1 MSTAVANGA
10 DVVARDLRE
19 SLMQVEDISVRGA
32 GGCILLGKRSDP
44 MLWMAVTA
52 DRLELPICVEESAT
66 ILARKLHTTE
76 STVRARKL
84 RQNSGKI
91 CGYRIVAVEEER

>member
-1 MSTAVANGA
+1 MA
-10 DVVARDLRE
+10 ARDLRE
-19 SLMQVEDISVRGA
+19 TPTQEEGISVRGV
-32 GGCILLGKRSDP
+32 GGCILLGRRSDS

-52 DRLELPICVEESAT
+52 DQFELPLCVEESVA

-76 STVRARKL
+76 STIRSRRS